1 MSRKKFS
8 FSLLAD
14 HVYLSL
20 LSALAL
26 FPLLW
31 VLLCSVKSKQE
42 LMDRPTALLPHY
54 ISWDS
59 YRHILGQMGFVTNIL
74 NSLWVAL
81 AATAAT
87 IFISAL
93 GAYGIVRFC
102 PRLGKKLTRLMIMSY
117 MFPSILLAV
126 PYSTMMMRA
135 GLTNTRLGLVIV
147 YLSFSVPYAIWLLV
161 GFFGT
166 VPLEIEEAARVD
178 GAARLQ
184 VFLQVA
190 LPITMPGIV
199 ATAIYTF
206 INAWNE
212 FLFALILINSTGKM
226 TVSVAL
232 NAIQGA
238 EYLDWGD
245 VMAASTL
252 VVMPS
257 VVFFMFIQK
266 RIAGGLAQGAVK

>member
-135 GLTNTRLGLVIV
+135 GLTNH
-147 YLSFSVPYAIWLLV
+147 ANCK
-161 GFFGT
+161 
-166 VPLEIEEAARVD
+166 
-178 GAARLQ
+178 
-184 VFLQVA
+184 
-190 LPITMPGIV
+190 
-199 ATAIYTF
+199 ATAR
-206 INAWNE
+206 WR
-212 FLFALILINSTGKM
+212 
-226 TVSVAL
+226 
-232 NAIQGA
+232 Q
-238 EYLDWGD
+238 
-245 VMAASTL
+245 
-252 VVMPS
+252 
-257 VVFFMFIQK
+257 
-266 RIAGGLAQGAVK
+266 

>member
-126 PYSTMMMRA
+126 PYYDDAGRA
-135 GLTNTRLGLVIV
+135 YQYPPG
-147 YLSFSVPYAIWLLV
+147 
-161 GFFGT
+161 
-166 VPLEIEEAARVD
+166 ARNRIPVVL
-178 GAARLQ
+178 R
-184 VFLQVA
+184 A
-190 LPITMPGIV
+190 LRHL
-199 ATAIYTF
+199 A
-206 INAWNE
+206 
-212 FLFALILINSTGKM
+212 
-226 TVSVAL
+226 
-232 NAIQGA
+232 
-238 EYLDWGD
+238 
-245 VMAASTL
+245 
-252 VVMPS
+252 
-257 VVFFMFIQK
+257 
-266 RIAGGLAQGAVK
+266 AGGLFWNRTAGN